1 MFWMDLP
8 HYQGRRGRYVATIL
22 SSYAPTVKIE
32 AGAIIET
39 LQLNSINKTTKLTI
53 DDAANITKIIY
64 KGVEYSTIADF
75 KAAL

>member
-1 MFWMDLP
+1 MFRLDRFD
-8 HYQGRRGRYVATIL
+8 YQGRRGCYVASIL

-39 LQLNSINKTTKLTI
+39 LQLNSINKTNKLSI
-53 DDAANITKIIY
+53 DDSTNITKLIY

>member
-1 MFWMDLP
+1 MFRLDRFD
-8 HYQGRRGRYVATIL
+8 YQGRRGCYVASIL

-53 DDAANITKIIY
+53 DDAANITQIIY
-64 KGVEYSTIADF
+64 KGVEYTSIADF